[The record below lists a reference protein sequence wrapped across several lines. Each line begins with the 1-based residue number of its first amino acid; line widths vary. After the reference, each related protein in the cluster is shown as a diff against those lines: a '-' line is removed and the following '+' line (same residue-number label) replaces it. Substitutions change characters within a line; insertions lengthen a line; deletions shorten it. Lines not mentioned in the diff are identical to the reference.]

1 MNNREYSYPF
11 YVSPSGET
19 YKDVKDAVEPCKCYT
34 IKELLSYA
42 SRGMNI
48 PVEPQG
54 EYESDIEGVTES
66 DLEDAAVN
74 VVEDLTDCDDV
85 IPYTLENEGRRKAKE
100 AKSKVAKRT
109 HDEPIEPQIV
119 PNEQAASEE
128 KSEESGMSNT

>member
-1 MNNREYSYPF
+1 MYRNYGFPV
-11 YVSPSGET
+11 YVSPDGET

-54 EYESDIEGVTES
+54 EYESDIEGITE
-66 DLEDAAVN
+66 DVMEDAAVN
-74 VVEDLTDCDDV
+74 VVEDLTDCDDI
-85 IPYTLENEGRRKAKE
+85 IPYTLENEGRIKANE

-109 HDEPIEPQIV
+109 NDEPKEVDIA
-119 PNEQAASEE
+119 PNEQAVPNE
-128 KSEESGMSNT
+128 KSE

>member
-1 MNNREYSYPF
+1 MNNREYSYPA

-48 PVEPQG
+48 PVESQG
-54 EYESDIEGVTES
+54 EYESDIEGVTE
-66 DLEDAAVN
+66 DDMVDASVN
-74 VVEDLTDCDDV
+74 VVEDLTDCDDI
-85 IPYTLENEGRRKAKE
+85 IPTTLENEGRRKANE

-109 HDEPIEPQIV
+109 HDEQKEAEIA